1 MVIYLKWIDRSTF
14 DFDCFQSPFI
24 FYFFFMTHFAL
35 AVKTSIFI
43 SMLSLRK
50 KAHFNSCQLNAIEPI
65 NVIPKVLNNYKM
77 AVFHWIGS
85 STASKLKVIFCLFLN
100 FCLPGST
107 FFKLFLEELG
117 IIWTRSNGYFPLIM
131 SVIITAISLVHG
143 YEGEICVHGYER
155 EIRVRRRRSIPIP
168 RLMNDF
174 KNKKNM
180 FGIKMGSF

>member
-1 MVIYLKWIDRSTF
+1 
-14 DFDCFQSPFI
+14 
-24 FYFFFMTHFAL
+24 
-35 AVKTSIFI
+35 
-43 SMLSLRK
+43 
-50 KAHFNSCQLNAIEPI
+50 
-65 NVIPKVLNNYKM
+65 
-77 AVFHWIGS
+77 
-85 STASKLKVIFCLFLN
+85 
-100 FCLPGST
+100 
-107 FFKLFLEELG
+107 
-117 IIWTRSNGYFPLIM
+117 M